1 MIGLGSKAAKIA
13 KVAKKVA
20 DTKKSAIRKVF
31 DELPEDVKSEM
42 PYMDITERQKNVV
55 QTNLFLT

>member
-1 MIGLGSKAAKIA
+1 MGLLSKASKLA
-13 KVAKKVA
+13 KVAKKVT

-42 PYMDITERQKNVV
+42 PSQPDDLSVYG
-55 QTNLFLT
+55 